1 MPLLYRA
8 LERRAGTWIA
18 VGFPAW
24 GPPVGPVVRVYQ
36 PASLDK
42 PVGSGSSA
50 VLLHA
55 SQTFSQSGPN
65 REPKGKGE
73 KSSDVR
79 QGA

>member
-1 MPLLYRA
+1 M
-8 LERRAGTWIA
+8 
-18 VGFPAW
+18 VCFQAW

-42 PVGSGSSA
+42 PVDSGSSA

-65 REPKGKGE
+65 REPKRKGE
-73 KSSDVR
+73 REKR
-79 QGA
+79 CKAKEF